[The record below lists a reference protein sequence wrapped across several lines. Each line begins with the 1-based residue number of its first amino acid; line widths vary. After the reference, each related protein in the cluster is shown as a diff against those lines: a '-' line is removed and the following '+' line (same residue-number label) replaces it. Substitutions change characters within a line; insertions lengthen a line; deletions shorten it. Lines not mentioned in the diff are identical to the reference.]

1 MTVLEPIASADYLN
15 VGRYGR
21 LLAKFAPKVIETEAE
36 NEAALAIAESLMK
49 KGDDGR
55 GHEEEALLGLLLSLV
70 EQFEKSAY
78 DLPQGTP
85 LGALQYLMEANG
97 LKPAELAPI
106 FGGRG
111 RVSDVLSGRRCISKE
126 QAKRLAQRF
135 NVSAA
140 VFI

>member
-1 MTVLEPIASADYLN
+1 MTVLEPIASAEDLN

-36 NEAALAIAESLMK
+36 NDAALAIVESLMR
-49 KGDDGR
+49 KGDDAR
-55 GHEEEALLGLLLSLV
+55 SHEEEALLELLLSLV

-78 DLPQGTP
+78 DLPEGTP

-111 RVSDVLSGRRCISKE
+111 RVSDVLSGRRSMSKA

-135 NVSAA
+135 NVSPA

>member
-1 MTVLEPIASADYLN
+1 MTVLEPIASADELN

-36 NEAALAIAESLMK
+36 NEAALAIIESLMT
-49 KGDDGR
+49 KGEGGR
-55 GHEEEALLGLLLSLV
+55 SHEEEALLELLLSLV
-70 EQFEKSAY
+70 EQFEESAY
-78 DLPQGTP
+78 DLPEGSP
-85 LGALQYLMEANG
+85 LGALEYLMEANG
-97 LKPAELAPI
+97 LKPTELSSI

-111 RVSDVLSGRRCISKE
+111 RVSDVLSGRRSISKE

>member
-1 MTVLEPIASADYLN
+1 MTVLEPIASADDLN

-36 NEAALAIAESLMK
+36 NEAALAIIESLMK

-55 GHEEEALLGLLLSLV
+55 SHEEEALLELLLSLA

-78 DLPQGTP
+78 DLTEGTP
-85 LGALQYLMEANG
+85 LGALRYLMESNG
-97 LKPAELAPI
+97 LKATELAPI

-111 RVSDVLSGRRCISKE
+111 RVSDVLSGRRGISKE